1 LVKKKIIIDLSWLD
15 HSKTGGG
22 EYQALNIIN
31 ILLKKE
37 FRMKFEIIFFIKP
50 DTLNRNNFKFL
61 KNFKIIK
68 LTNFSYLNYLI
79 IFFVSPFILK
89 IKRIDIF
96 FSTNIYIPMFKF
108 FRFKTIVS
116 LNHPL
121 WIEKPELSSFIK
133 RVIYN
138 IYYKS
143 LKSRS
148 DLLICSNKVVKKI
161 FDKKF
166 KYKNTIAI
174 NIPIYNLNS
183 PRKHEKIRK
192 KIKKLKNKF
201 FYFTLSS
208 LEDYKNIEILKKI
221 SKKVFFSNK
230 AIIVLAGKR
239 PRNKLFDTAFFKDLG
254 EINENEKKW
263 LYSHCNIYIHPSL
276 FEGFGMILVEAMK
289 MYKPIICTNTE
300 VMRHVTGNCATY
312 INKPKNEMEWL
323 QKIQNVKNIKKI
335 NYKKIIKRYSLPI
348 IKKQYMKVFKNF
360 LH

>member
-1 LVKKKIIIDLSWLD
+1 MVKKKIIIDLSWLD

-37 FRMKFEIIFFIKP
+37 FLIKYDIIFFTKP
-50 DTLNRNNFKFL
+50 DILNRNNFKFL
-61 KNFKIIK
+61 KNFEIIK
-68 LTNFSYLNYLI
+68 LTNFSYFNYLI
-79 IFFVSPFILK
+79 IFFISPFILK
-89 IKRIDIF
+89 IRRIDIF

-121 WIEKPELSSFIK
+121 WIEKPELCSYIK
-133 RVIYN
+133 RIIYN

-148 DLLICSNKVVKKI
+148 DLLICSNKIVKKI

-166 KYKNTIAI
+166 KYTNTIVI
-174 NIPIYNLNS
+174 NIPIYKINS
-183 PRKHEKIRK
+183 QSKHEKIRK
-192 KIKKLKNKF
+192 KIKKLKNKV

-221 SKKVFFSNK
+221 SKKVFFKNN
-230 AIIVLAGKR
+230 AIIVFAGR
-239 PRNKLFDTAFFKDLG
+239 RSHNKIFDTEFFKDLG
-254 EINENEKKW
+254 EINETEKNW
-263 LYSHCNIYIHPSL
+263 LYNHCNIYIHPSL
-276 FEGFGMILVEAMK
+276 YEGFGMILVEAMK

-300 VMRHVTGNCATY
+300 VMRHVTGNCANY
-312 INKPKNEMEWL
+312 INKPKKEMEWL
-323 QKIQNVKNIKKI
+323 QKIQNVKNIKKN
-335 NYKKIIKRYSLPI
+335 NYKKIIKRYSLPV
-348 IKKQYMKVFKNF
+348 IKKQYIKVLKNF
-360 LH
+360 